1 MSRMRTLRHRPRQV
15 PTSTEPALG
24 LQISETEK
32 QATGRHAQE
41 KDGTMSSLESLCED
55 IRTNVTVWKRYR
67 DKGGSDPSWS
77 DGDNMNLCRN
87 HIIDDRRRIEEIIA
101 RDGIEPPADL
111 FSRLDNE
118 FHFTLD
124 AASSESNH
132 KCSKYY
138 TAGNSAFNHE
148 WGGDGILQSAIWQGN
163 LGMGAQVQ
171 HGSQPQRHPRRH
183 AAAGSHGYPLVPT
196 VHSRPCGGQV
206 PQRATAVRSERHTG
220 RAGTISKHDRRN
232 AHRGKIKEGSD
243 KWLGA
248 DTCNW

>member
-1 MSRMRTLRHRPRQV
+1 MSRMRPLCHRPRQV

-148 WGGDGILQSAIWQGN
+148 WGGRRYSAI
-163 LGMGAQVQ
+163 
-171 HGSQPQRHPRRH
+171 RHMARQSRNGCAS
-183 AAAGSHGYPLVPT
+183 AAWKPAAKTPSSSCFCRLARIPAGSNSSFST
-196 VHSRPCGGQV
+196 VRRSGSSKGDCGSK
-206 PQRATAVRSERHTG
+206 RTAY
-220 RAGTISKHDRRN
+220 RAGRHHFQ
-232 AHRGKIKEGSD
+232 A
-243 KWLGA
+243 
-248 DTCNW
+248 